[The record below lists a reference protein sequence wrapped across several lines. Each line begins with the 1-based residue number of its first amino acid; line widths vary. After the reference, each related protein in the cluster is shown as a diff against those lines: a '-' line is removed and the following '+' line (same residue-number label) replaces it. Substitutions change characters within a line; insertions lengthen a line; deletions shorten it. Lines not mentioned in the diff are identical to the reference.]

1 MQKYVKA
8 ILNNMNI
15 TDYSFTGGNTNAERK
30 VLVLGDSTDT
40 GFCIIRLQGIDST
53 ISHRDIL
60 GTLISLGIDR
70 EKIGDIVFNNEIIEF
85 ALLNEAIDIVLFSL
99 DRIKNV
105 SVKVELK
112 DTNILQNSSIIDK
125 SYKGTVASMR
135 LDCIIAELI
144 KTARTKAQTL
154 IKQGKVKVNHV
165 EERKINLLIDED
177 DVISVSGI
185 GRFVIK
191 SKGNLTKKNRTI
203 IEYIKKG

>member
-177 DVISVSGI
+177 DVISVSGT

>member
-30 VLVLGDSTDT
+30 VLVLGDSTDI
-40 GFCIIRLQGIDST
+40 GFGIIRLQGIDST

-105 SVKVELK
+105 SVKAEVK

>member
-30 VLVLGDSTDT
+30 VLVLGDSTDI
-40 GFCIIRLQGIDST
+40 GFGIIRLQGIDST

-105 SVKVELK
+105 SVKAEVK

-177 DVISVSGI
+177 DVISVSGT

>member
-1 MQKYVKA
+1 
-8 ILNNMNI
+8 MNI

-105 SVKVELK
+105 SVKAEVK

-177 DVISVSGI
+177 DVISVSGT

>member
-30 VLVLGDSTDT
+30 VLVLGDSTDI
-40 GFCIIRLQGIDST
+40 GFGIIRLQGIDST

-177 DVISVSGI
+177 DVISVSGT

>member
-105 SVKVELK
+105 SVKAEVK

-177 DVISVSGI
+177 DVISVSGT

>member
-8 ILNNMNI
+8 IFNNMNI

-105 SVKVELK
+105 SVKVEVK

-177 DVISVSGI
+177 DVISVSGT

>member
-30 VLVLGDSTDT
+30 VLVLGDSTDI
-40 GFCIIRLQGIDST
+40 GFGIIRLQGIDST